1 MKTIILSMILLVL
14 FSSSTCKKE
23 GSDCH
28 RKIIIKNNS
37 DETILPAF
45 KISDLYGQCRLS
57 GSIIET
63 DSSYK
68 DSRSECWENKLFNGK
83 TYELYIIDPA
93 NYNVPL
99 MFYDC
104 DSITFK
110 NTVLKH
116 YILTLNELKQSN
128 FTITYP

>member
-1 MKTIILSMILLVL
+1 MKTIILIITLTLL

-28 RKIIIKNNS
+28 RAIIIKNNS
-37 DETILPAF
+37 AASILPAF
-45 KISDLYGQCRLS
+45 KISDIYGQCRLS

-63 DSSYK
+63 DSSYE
-68 DSRSECWENKLFNGK
+68 DSRNTCWENWLFNGK

-99 MFYDC
+99 VFYDC

-116 YILTLNELKQSN
+116 FILTLDELKQSN